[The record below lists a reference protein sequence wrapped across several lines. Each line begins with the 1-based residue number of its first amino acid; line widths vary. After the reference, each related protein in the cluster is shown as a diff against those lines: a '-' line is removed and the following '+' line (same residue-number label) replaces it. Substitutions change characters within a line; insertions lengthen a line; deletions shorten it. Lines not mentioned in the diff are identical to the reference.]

1 MATPIAGAHNTNP
14 PSRSNGNSPSQTAS
28 ASDPAS
34 QTRSLAVSGAP
45 ARSIPLAVSDSQ
57 GRATAE
63 QSGSGAN
70 AAGSPSNAVQGSTIL
85 GDGSATAK
93 SNQLNPLFAAGG
105 SMDSASALVS
115 AGNDQPS
122 DVATASGRR
131 AASRSNA
138 SLDLSARS
146 IRSAQ
151 PGQHASSAEPA
162 AGLGSRGVVPAQ
174 GNPTPASSIIG
185 PSASSLPA
193 PASGSGPA
201 PGSNLG
207 SVSSSSSTAAGVSP
221 GETFAA
227 LDGDAPAGSVNWT
240 HTGAQRAEAGFEDP
254 ALGWVGVRADLG
266 SGSVHASLVAGS
278 AEAAQTLGSHLAGL
292 NDYLAERHPG
302 VGTVTVAGYENS
314 GSSTN
319 AQSGSGTES
328 GTQSGS
334 QSSPHQGST
343 SNADSGSSNN
353 GNSTIGRALAGSNA
367 ISRAGEGADQTV
379 PSNSALPVA
388 SLAAETLGRSSG
400 SYISVMA

>member
-1 MATPIAGAHNTNP
+1 
-14 PSRSNGNSPSQTAS
+14 
-28 ASDPAS
+28 
-34 QTRSLAVSGAP
+34 
-45 ARSIPLAVSDSQ
+45 
-57 GRATAE
+57 
-63 QSGSGAN
+63 
-70 AAGSPSNAVQGSTIL
+70 
-85 GDGSATAK
+85 
-93 SNQLNPLFAAGG
+93 
-105 SMDSASALVS
+105 
-115 AGNDQPS
+115 
-122 DVATASGRR
+122 
-131 AASRSNA
+131 
-138 SLDLSARS
+138 
-146 IRSAQ
+146 
-151 PGQHASSAEPA
+151 
-162 AGLGSRGVVPAQ
+162 
-174 GNPTPASSIIG
+174 
-185 PSASSLPA
+185 
-193 PASGSGPA
+193 
-201 PGSNLG
+201 
-207 SVSSSSSTAAGVSP
+207 
-221 GETFAA
+221 
-227 LDGDAPAGSVNWT
+227 
-240 HTGAQRAEAGFEDP
+240 
-254 ALGWVGVRADLG
+254 VGVRADLG

-353 GNSTIGRALAGSNA
+353 GNVTIGRALAGSNA